1 MGIRG
6 LKQTGRKAELVARAF
21 GAYESNAPKKLT
33 REQISQNIEK
43 EYNERLEINKILSDP
58 NSLSDDAWKD
68 NVADWPKLDDGK
80 LFSYILKVKTV
91 DVDYIGKY
99 SSVAS

>member
-33 REQISQNIEK
+33 REQISQNIKK

-80 LFSYILKVKTV
+80 LFSYILKVKAV